1 VCTIYSKFAKLKP
14 DKQERILNASMKE
27 YALRGFANA
36 STDVIVADAGISKG
50 ALFFYFNNKKD
61 LYLYLYD
68 YAIEIIKK
76 EILSK
81 FNKDEK
87 DIFARTRQVTVLK
100 IEILKKYPE
109 LYDFIAASYMETAT
123 EVRNELGLRNKEIS
137 VAAQLIM
144 NEDIDT
150 SNFQDGIDVKTAM
163 DIIAWSIEGFSKKE
177 MHRVKSYELYE
188 LNYKQVLEELD
199 IYLELLK
206 RSFYKQ

>member
-1 VCTIYSKFAKLKP
+1 VYTIYSKFAKLKP
-14 DKQERILNASMKE
+14 EKQERILNASMKE
-27 YALRGFANA
+27 YALRGFVNA
-36 STDVIVADAGISKG
+36 STDVMVADAGISKG

-68 YAIEIIKK
+68 YAIEIIKN

-87 DIFARTRQVTVLK
+87 DIFARTRQVTILK

-109 LYDFIAASYMETAT
+109 LYDFITAAYMETAV
-123 EVRNELGLRNKEIS
+123 EVRSELELRNKEMSI
-137 VAAQLIM
+137 AAQLIM

-150 SNFQDGIDVKTAM
+150 SNFQEGINAKTAM
-163 DIIAWSIEGFSKKE
+163 DIITWSIEGFSKKE
-177 MHRVKSYELYE
+177 MYRVKSYELYE
-188 LNYKQVLEELD
+188 LNYSQVLEELD

-206 RSFYKQ
+206 RSFYKS